1 MSKLKDWWTYNP
13 EKEEASLD
21 SVHKP
26 LTTDKLRS
34 SKSLLILGFTW
45 GFLITGLLIGG
56 QIGPRMPFL
65 TGTVP
70 AILIGA
76 TFLFIVASL
85 IGLIGYKIRGTND
98 MVYQFVYGKYGRWLP
113 GIFLIIITMGFQG
126 IIVGGAASFVVNDT
140 GHPAY
145 FWVALALGLVFT
157 YTAYKGISAI
167 EKVANPSMILLIGI
181 SLFAL
186 LFSIKE
192 AGGFMAFNN
201 QTISLSSQG
210 DGPMGLA
217 MATNLVIGSWI
228 AGALFASDFTRFA
241 KSKAVAIGLCFTCLF
256 VSQILLIVVGAV
268 GAAMTGTPDFTVY
281 LTSFSP
287 VVGILAIITMVL
299 AMWTTSNTNL
309 YFPAAQVATGFK
321 RPFKVAVLILGLI
334 STFMG
339 AFGFF
344 NVFSGFINWI
354 GNIMPP
360 IAGPIIAD
368 FWLIHR
374 TKYESKHLSKLPH
387 YNPAAIMAAFVG
399 IIATFSATG
408 ISFLNIEPVA
418 FLTSSWIIPAVLGL
432 VVSLVAYVVIHALFT
447 LAGKKVG
454 YSSVLDKDDADELN
468 SESTPEPEHVTYKE
482 TVQ

>member
-1 MSKLKDWWTYNP
+1 MGKLKDWWTYNQ

-26 LTTDKLRS
+26 LTEDKLRS
-34 SKSLLILGFTW
+34 GSSLLILGFTW

-56 QIGPRMPFL
+56 QIGPKMPFL

-70 AILIGA
+70 AILIG
-76 TFLFIVASL
+76 TTVLFIVASL

-98 MVYQFVYGKYGRWLP
+98 MVYQFAYGKYGRWLP
-113 GIFLIIITMGFQG
+113 GIFLIVITMGFQG
-126 IIVGGAASFVVNDT
+126 IIVGGAASFIINDT
-140 GHPAY
+140 SNPAY
-145 FWVALALGLVFT
+145 FWVALVLGLIFT
-157 YTAYKGISAI
+157 YTAYRGISAI
-167 EKVANPSMILLIGI
+167 EKVANPSMILLVGI
-181 SLFAL
+181 SFFAL
-186 LFSIKE
+186 LFSIRE

-201 QTISLSSQG
+201 QTIALSSQG

-217 MATNLVIGSWI
+217 MASNLVIGSWI

-268 GAAMTGTPDFTVY
+268 GAAITGTHDFTVY

-287 VVGILAIITMVL
+287 IVGILAIITMIL

-309 YFPAAQVATGFK
+309 YFPAAQVAIGFK

-334 STFMG
+334 ATLMG

-344 NVFSGFINWI
+344 NVFTGFINWI
-354 GNIMPP
+354 GNIMPA

-374 TKYESKHLSKLPH
+374 TKYESKHLGKLPK
-387 YNPAAIMAAFVG
+387 YNAVAIIAACVG
-399 IIATFSATG
+399 IVFTFSATG
-408 ISFLNIEPVA
+408 ISSLGIEPVA
-418 FLTSSWIIPAVLGL
+418 ALTSSWIIPAVLGL
-432 VVSLVAYVVIHALFT
+432 VVSIVAYVIIHAIFS
-447 LAGKKVG
+447 LAGRKVG
-454 YSSVLDKDDADELN
+454 YSSVIAKEN
-468 SESTPEPEHVTYKE
+468 SEEQELEDISYQEA
-482 TVQ
+482 VQ

>member
-1 MSKLKDWWTYNP
+1 MGKLKDWWTYDP

-26 LTTDKLRS
+26 LSEDKLRS
-34 SKSLLILGFTW
+34 GRTLLVLGFTW

-56 QIGPRMPFL
+56 QIGPKMPFL

-76 TFLFIVASL
+76 TVLFIVASL

-98 MVYQFVYGKYGRWLP
+98 MVYQFAYGKHGRWLP

-126 IIVGGAASFVVNDT
+126 IIVGGAATFIIKDT
-140 GHPAY
+140 SDPAY
-145 FWVALALGLVFT
+145 FWVALVLGLIFT
-157 YTAYKGISAI
+157 YTAYRGISAI
-167 EKVANPSMILLIGI
+167 EKVANPSMILLVGI
-181 SLFAL
+181 SFFAL
-186 LFSIKE
+186 LFSIRE
-192 AGGFMAFNN
+192 AGGFMAFND
-201 QTISLSSQG
+201 QTIALSSQG
-210 DGPMGLA
+210 EGPMGLA
-217 MATNLVIGSWI
+217 MATNLIIGSWI

-241 KSKAVAIGLCFTCLF
+241 KSKAVAVGLCFTCLF
-256 VSQILLIVVGAV
+256 VSQVLLIVVGAV
-268 GAAMTGTPDFTVY
+268 GAAITGTHDFTVY

-287 VVGILAIITMVL
+287 IVGILAIITMIL

-309 YFPAAQVATGFK
+309 YFPAAQVAIGFK
-321 RPFKVAVLILGLI
+321 RPFKVAVLMLGLI
-334 STFMG
+334 ATLMG

-344 NVFSGFINWI
+344 NVFTGFINWI

-374 TKYESKHLSKLPH
+374 TKYEARHLDKLPK
-387 YNPAAIMAAFVG
+387 YNVAAIIAA
-399 IIATFSATG
+399 IAGSVVTFAATG
-408 ISFLNIEPVA
+408 ISSLGIEPVET
-418 FLTSSWIIPAVLGL
+418 LTSAWIIPAILGL
-432 VVSLVAYVVIHALFT
+432 VVSIATYVIMHAIFS

-454 YSSVLDKDDADELN
+454 YSAVLAKENAE
-468 SESTPEPEHVTYKE
+468 EPALEEVAYKE
-482 TVQ
+482 IVQ